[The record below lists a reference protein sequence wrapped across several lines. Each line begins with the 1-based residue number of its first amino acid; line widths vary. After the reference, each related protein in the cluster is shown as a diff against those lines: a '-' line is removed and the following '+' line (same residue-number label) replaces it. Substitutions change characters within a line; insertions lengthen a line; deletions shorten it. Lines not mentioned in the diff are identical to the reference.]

1 MVTVNTRRS
10 VMTLFSSPT
19 CAMSHCARLA
29 LHEKGVTAEIEY
41 FDPSDP
47 PESLL
52 ELNPN
57 GTSPTLVE
65 RDLVLYDARII
76 MEYLDERFPH
86 PPLHQMDPVSRANAR
101 MVIKRIDQDWYH
113 LLAEVL
119 NSGEKK
125 SARAKK
131 MLKESLIAAVPLFQA
146 HEFFMSD
153 DFSLIDCTLAPLL
166 WRLSSIGIE
175 LPESASDITSYA
187 QRLFAREGFQAS
199 LSEEEQEMLK
209 PTTKK

>member
-1 MVTVNTRRS
+1 
-10 VMTLFSSPT
+10 
-19 CAMSHCARLA
+19 MSHCARLA

-113 LLAEVL
+113 LLGEVL

-146 HEFFMSD
+146 NEFFMSD

-175 LPESASDITSYA
+175 LPESASDITNYA

>member
-1 MVTVNTRRS
+1 
-10 VMTLFSSPT
+10 
-19 CAMSHCARLA
+19 
-29 LHEKGVTAEIEY
+29 
-41 FDPSDP
+41 
-47 PESLL
+47 
-52 ELNPN
+52 
-57 GTSPTLVE
+57 
-65 RDLVLYDARII
+65 
-76 MEYLDERFPH
+76 
-86 PPLHQMDPVSRANAR
+86 
-101 MVIKRIDQDWYH
+101 
-113 LLAEVL
+113 
-119 NSGEKK
+119 
-125 SARAKK
+125 